1 MFEMI
6 VAVLI
11 GLVIRDVLYEIV
23 DTIQEFIF
31 RKREGR
37 YHDLLDEWLD
47 EEIQKR
53 QKTPSPR
60 VVTLGKGVSCFYKP
74 ARGLE

>member
-6 VAVLI
+6 VSVLI

-47 EEIQKR
+47 EEI
-53 QKTPSPR
+53 
-60 VVTLGKGVSCFYKP
+60 
-74 ARGLE
+74 